1 MCICH
6 LQQKTSTPAEL
17 NSVLGQLFVGYAGPP
32 AISPKCTTEGCQR
45 SRTSQISLEYWFLWA
60 FLSSTI
66 MRMQIGYQSSIGT
79 TMQLDT
85 LRRMPDTAQCV
96 NYALQ
101 GDIEGLRYLF
111 SDSLASPRDV
121 SATRG
126 LFGPPMGSL
135 WIAVQNL

>member
-1 MCICH
+1 
-6 LQQKTSTPAEL
+6 
-17 NSVLGQLFVGYAGPP
+17 
-32 AISPKCTTEGCQR
+32 
-45 SRTSQISLEYWFLWA
+45 
-60 FLSSTI
+60 